1 MANKPTISTT
11 SSFIKSSASTST
23 SVILHST
30 YGAKSQDG
38 IDVGVVFLDLLSE
51 PHSLIIFLGV
61 DVFRPSAFKV
71 VHSLAH
77 VLGSQSIDLFSKIG
91 HP

>member
-1 MANKPTISTT
+1 MSNHYKL
-11 SSFIKSSASTST
+11 FFGHIKEIR
-23 SVILHST
+23 VILQST

-38 IDVGVVFLDLLSE
+38 IDVGVVFLDFLSE

-91 HP
+91 VKV